1 MLSLVQ
7 MFFVP
12 FFLGVAGV
20 GGGGV
25 LEGREDNVSLLWKYT
40 WLLEGI
46 LCLKKLPKI
55 KLFYVL
61 TLYLMS
67 EKFFV

>member
-1 MLSLVQ
+1 MFGCSQNTMQKLKRKTCHYITAMLSLVQ

-25 LEGREDNVSLLWKYT
+25 LEGREDNVSLL
-40 WLLEGI
+40 
-46 LCLKKLPKI
+46 
-55 KLFYVL
+55 
-61 TLYLMS
+61 
-67 EKFFV
+67 

>member
-1 MLSLVQ
+1 MFGCSQNTMQKLKRKTYHYITAMLSLVQ

-25 LEGREDNVSLLWKYT
+25 LEGREDNVSLL
-40 WLLEGI
+40 
-46 LCLKKLPKI
+46 
-55 KLFYVL
+55 
-61 TLYLMS
+61 
-67 EKFFV
+67 